1 MPRKPRKPTGRKGGG
16 QPGNKN
22 ALRHGFYSH
31 LWTIKTGKELAASII
46 DDEIALFR
54 FKARA
59 LADITKLKSPGED
72 ELKIYD
78 RLIATG
84 ITINTLERTRLLAR
98 GHGGDIA
105 DEIWKAIMELNP
117 HEEL

>member
-1 MPRKPRKPTGRKGGG
+1 MARERTGRRRGG

-22 ALRHGFYSH
+22 ALRHGIYSNCF
-31 LWTIKTGKELAASII
+31 LAA
-46 DDEIALFR
+46 
-54 FKARA
+54 
-59 LADITKLKSPGED
+59 D
-72 ELKIYD
+72 ELKLKDSTIEGEQQLARKIVLYLVQLLDFKSHAISKLELSIVD
-78 RLIATG
+78 RINQYL
-84 ITINTLERTRLLAR
+84 ITINTIERTRLLSK